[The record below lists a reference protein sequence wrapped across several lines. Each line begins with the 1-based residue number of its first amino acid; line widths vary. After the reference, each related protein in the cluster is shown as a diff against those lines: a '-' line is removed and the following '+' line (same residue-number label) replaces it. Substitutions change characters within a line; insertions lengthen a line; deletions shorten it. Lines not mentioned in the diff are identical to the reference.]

1 MFRLLYLVLWVFV
14 RRGRRGWRRCP
25 LLASSPPA
33 RRSPETR
40 TGARGS
46 GACSSRG
53 PATPGTVHRPETTN
67 QRSVSTTTIHQSQLT
82 LRDWRLELALSMPAI
97 SAEARLLDSFLKRL
111 LVLRRLSAS
120 RFLCR
125 SLAAVTFLLE
135 KYLVVNLKIF
145 TQ

>member
-1 MFRLLYLVLWVFV
+1 MGVCVAGEERLEEVSAPSVISPGEEEPGDSD
-14 RRGRRGWRRCP
+14 RGEGEWS
-25 LLASSPPA
+25 LLEPGPGD
-33 RRSPETR
+33 TR
-40 TGARGS
+40 HGAPS
-46 GACSSRG
+46 CD
-53 PATPGTVHRPETTN
+53 N
-67 QRSVSTTTIHQSQLT
+67 QSEVIITINIHIHQSQLT